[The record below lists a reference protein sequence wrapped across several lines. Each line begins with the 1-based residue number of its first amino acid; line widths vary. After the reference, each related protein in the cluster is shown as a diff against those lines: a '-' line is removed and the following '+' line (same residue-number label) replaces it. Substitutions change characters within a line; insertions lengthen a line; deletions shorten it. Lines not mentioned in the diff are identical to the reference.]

1 MLTHREGIGLRY
13 LLTGLGSVVFL
24 FLVGCSST
32 RVRTDYDEGASF
44 IQLKTYDWIDQPV
57 DAGGNPAVNSPL
69 VQKRTRNAIDS
80 ELLRKGFQKATT
92 RDPDF
97 LVAIHVVTDEKVEV
111 TTIDQHYGYS
121 CIGYRR
127 FGHGWY
133 GHRYYGR
140 YPYHGYFGPVVGTTQ
155 YVNEY
160 LKGTLIVD
168 IVDPRE
174 NELIWRGWAS
184 QALDDDPRPEKVQMY
199 IDAAVRKIL
208 DEFPP
213 GA

>member
-1 MLTHREGIGLRY
+1 MSNDREGIGLRY
-13 LLTGLGSVVFL
+13 LLTSLGSVVFL
-24 FLVGCSST
+24 FLVGCSSIQ
-32 RVRTDYDEGASF
+32 VETDYDERASF
-44 IQLKTYDWIDQPV
+44 TQLKTFDWIDQPV
-57 DAGGNPAVNSPL
+57 KIDGNPAVNSPL
-69 VQKRTRNAIDS
+69 VETRIRNAIES
-80 ELLRKGFQKATT
+80 ELLRSGFRKDTT

-97 LVAIHVVTDEKVEV
+97 LVAIHVVTEEKVDV
-111 TTIDQHYGYS
+111 TTIDQHYGYA
-121 CIGYRR
+121 CVGYYH

-140 YPYHGYFGPVVGTTQ
+140 YPYHGYFGPVVETT

-174 NELIWRGWAS
+174 SELIWRGWAS
-184 QALDDDPRPEKVQMY
+184 KALDHDPRPEMVQMY
-199 IDAAVRKIL
+199 IDTAVRKIL